1 MEQISKLR
9 LAMAQI
15 NVVVGDVEKNAQKI
29 ANWIDRARN
38 ENADIVTFPELAL
51 TGYPPEDLLLKPQFI
66 DANLRAL
73 EKLAG
78 STRGITAVVGF
89 VDRQGDIFN
98 AAAVIQDGKILS
110 IYHKMYLPN
119 YGVFDE
125 FRYFQP
131 GKNAPVLKLHG
142 ATIGISICE
151 DIWYPDGPAFHQAL
165 SGGADV
171 IVNISSSPYHA
182 GKRRWRERMLATRAG
197 DNTVIVAYNNLVGGQ
212 DELVFDGDSMV
223 FDENGELIARGK
235 QFEEDL
241 VVVDLDV
248 ASVFRQRLRDPR
260 RRQNKPETASEVP
273 DVIAVSERVRRR
285 DPVSMSSSQSV
296 VLSDDA
302 EIYRALVV
310 GTRDYILKNG
320 FKKVVLGLSG
330 GIDSAL
336 TACVAVDALGSENV
350 VGVMMP
356 SPFSSRG
363 SVDDSVALGKS
374 LGIELM
380 TIPIDDV
387 FLSYKYAMKD
397 AFKSVAPDVT
407 EENLQA
413 RIRGNYLMALSNKYA
428 WIVLSTGNKSEI
440 STGYCTLYGDM
451 AGGFAVL
458 KDVMKTTV
466 FTLARYC
473 NRVAGFERIPNVIIE
488 KPPSAELRD
497 NQLDTDS
504 LPPYEQLDPILK
516 AYVEED
522 RSFVEMIEMGFDEQ
536 LLRRVIR
543 MVDNNE
549 YKRRQAA
556 PGVKITPRAFGRDR
570 RMPITNRF
578 RPGLSAMNKPFEIL
592 DEWVREG
599 RIRLAS
605 PIAVMSEAVVAA
617 VDDTEERDLTVEDL
631 PANLSDQAL
640 FEFAMREVRSLGWS
654 AVPLA
659 DRPPLELP
667 AQR

>member
-1 MEQISKLR
+1 MGQTSKLR

-15 NVVVGDVEKNAQKI
+15 NVVVGDIDGNAQKI
-29 ANWIDRARN
+29 EAWIDRARQSR
-38 ENADIVTFPELAL
+38 ADIVTFPELAL

-73 EKLAG
+73 ERIAKA
-78 STRGITAVVGF
+78 TDGITAVVGF
-89 VDRQGDIFN
+89 VDRQDDIFN
-98 AAAVIQDGKILS
+98 AAAILQSGKIAG

-131 GKNAPVLKLHG
+131 GKSAPVLKLND

-165 SGGADV
+165 SGGAEV
-171 IVNISSSPYHA
+171 ILNISSSPYHS

-223 FDENGELIARGK
+223 FDEKGEVIARGR

-241 VVVDLDV
+241 VVVDLDI

-260 RRQNKPETASEVP
+260 RRQNRAEGETE
-273 DVIAVSERVRRR
+273 VIAISESVKRR
-285 DPVSMSSSQSV
+285 DPMTAESLPSSP
-296 VLSDDA
+296 LPDDA
-302 EIYRALVV
+302 ETYQALVV
-310 GTRDYILKNG
+310 GTRDYVRKNG
-320 FKKVVLGLSG
+320 FAKVVLGLSG

-350 VGVMMP
+350 CGVLMP
-356 SPFSSRG
+356 SPFSSIG
-363 SVDDSVALGKS
+363 SVDDSLQLAKN
-374 LGIELM
+374 LGISTL
-380 TIPIDDV
+380 TIPIKEV
-387 FLSYKYAMKD
+387 LTSYETALAA
-397 AFKSVAPDVT
+397 AFTAVQPDVT

-413 RIRGNYLMALSNKYA
+413 RIRGNYLMALSNKFN

-466 FTLARYC
+466 YRLSEQVNAA
-473 NRVAGFERIPNVIIE
+473 AGFPRIPRVVID
-488 KPPSAELRD
+488 KPPSAELRE
-497 NQLDTDS
+497 NQFDTDS
-504 LPPYEQLDPILK
+504 LPPYDVLDPILK

-522 RSFVEMIEMGFDEQ
+522 RSFDELLAMGFDGP
-536 LLRRVIR
+536 LVRRVIR
-543 MVDNNE
+543 LVDMNE

-570 RMPITNRF
+570 RMPITNHF
-578 RPGLSAMNKPFEIL
+578 R
-592 DEWVREG
+592 
-599 RIRLAS
+599 
-605 PIAVMSEAVVAA
+605 
-617 VDDTEERDLTVEDL
+617 LT
-631 PANLSDQAL
+631 
-640 FEFAMREVRSLGWS
+640 
-654 AVPLA
+654 
-659 DRPPLELP
+659 
-667 AQR
+667 